1 MDDNKFILI
10 IFIWILILGYI
21 VYKRNNSNT
30 ILLLM
35 GILLSYTIL
44 HEKKKQSTY
53 VFDKDLTYW
62 IDTLINAKT
71 SNEKNRCYTILKEK
85 ILYANLFKKSKINS
99 DLLLIL
105 KQFEPTEP
113 LEYNL

>member
-1 MDDNKFILI
+1 MDDKFILL
-10 IFIWILILGYI
+10 IFIWISIFGYI
-21 VYKRNNSNT
+21 VYKRTKSNT

-35 GILLSYTIL
+35 GIFFSYTIL
-44 HEKKKQSTY
+44 HEKKTQSTY
-53 VFDKDLTYW
+53 AFDKDLTYW

-71 SNEKNRCYTILKEK
+71 LNERNRCYTIIKEK
-85 ILYANLFKKSKINS
+85 LLYANLLKNSKLNS

-105 KQFEPTEP
+105 KEFEPTEP